1 MMCRQCPG
9 YKADVSQLLFATGS
23 NYWLPGL
30 PAPAPVPPPPKP
42 AATEGCAK
50 AAGEQPSTSSDGPS
64 GDGEYLHLKFSHIHC
79 WNSKNGSHTVVKS
92 LHINSSN
99 MPFCSIPEHSSPR
112 VSLPPSGH
120 PPHLHL
126 LPPADARQTD
136 RAQQPAGCPAMWVA
150 SEAVNSANSCA
161 GIRFFCFFF
170 GYLVFNL
177 SHLFGL
183 RAVPNSALPASAVL
197 LFMCGEIIV

>member
-1 MMCRQCPG
+1 MNFFLNILSFVLFVHSQPIMMCRQCPG

-23 NYWLPGL
+23 NYWFPGL

-50 AAGEQPSTSSDGPS
+50 GTGEQPSTSSDGPS
-64 GDGEYLHLKFSHIHC
+64 GDAEYLHLKFSHIRC
-79 WNSKNGSHTVVKS
+79 WNSKNGHRTVIKS
-92 LHINSSN
+92 LHINSSI

-126 LPPADARQTD
+126 LPPADARQTG
-136 RAQQPAGCPAMWVA
+136 RAQQPAGRPAM
-150 SEAVNSANSCA
+150 
-161 GIRFFCFFF
+161 
-170 GYLVFNL
+170 
-177 SHLFGL
+177 
-183 RAVPNSALPASAVL
+183 
-197 LFMCGEIIV
+197 